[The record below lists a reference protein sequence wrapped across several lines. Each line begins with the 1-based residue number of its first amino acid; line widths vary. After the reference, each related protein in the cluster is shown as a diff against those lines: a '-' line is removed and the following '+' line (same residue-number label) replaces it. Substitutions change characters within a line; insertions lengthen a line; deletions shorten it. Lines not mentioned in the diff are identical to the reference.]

1 MSPRR
6 RFWLLSVATMLGL
19 AATLAL
25 GRWQLSRAAQKKAM
39 QQSQE
44 AAARLPALD
53 NQTLLALPTLADAL
67 HRSVA
72 LRGQWIA
79 PRTVYLENRQMQGKV
94 GLYAI
99 TPLRLEGSAT
109 VILVQRGWLARN
121 FLERTALAPLPT
133 SAGIV
138 QVRGVMAAP
147 PARLYQFAGAE
158 TGPIRQN
165 LDLVAFAA
173 EIGVALAPLTV
184 VQTDDAHD
192 GLLRDWPAVG
202 SGVEK
207 HYGYAFQWFSLSV
220 LIAAL
225 YVWFQFIRRSV
236 RP

>member
-1 MSPRR
+1 MTARR
-6 RFWLLSVATMLGL
+6 RFWLLSVATMLGV

-25 GRWQLSRAAQKKAM
+25 GRWQLSRAAQKQSM

-53 NQTLLALPTLADAL
+53 NQALLALPDPPQAL
-67 HRSVA
+67 HRSVV

-79 PRTVYLENRQMQGKV
+79 PHTVYLENRQMQGKV
-94 GLYAI
+94 GRYVI
-99 TPLRLEGSAT
+99 TPLRLEGSAA

-133 SAGIV
+133 SDGIV
-138 QVRGVMAAP
+138 QVRGFVAAP
-147 PARLYQFAGAE
+147 PARLYQFGGAE

-165 LDLVAFAA
+165 LDPAAFAS
-173 EIGVALAPLTV
+173 EIGVALAPVTV
-184 VQTDDAHD
+184 VQTDDARD

-207 HYGYAFQWFSLSV
+207 HYGYAFQWFSLSA
-220 LIAAL
+220 LMATL
-225 YVWFQFIRRSV
+225 YVWFQFIRRPV
-236 RP
+236 RR